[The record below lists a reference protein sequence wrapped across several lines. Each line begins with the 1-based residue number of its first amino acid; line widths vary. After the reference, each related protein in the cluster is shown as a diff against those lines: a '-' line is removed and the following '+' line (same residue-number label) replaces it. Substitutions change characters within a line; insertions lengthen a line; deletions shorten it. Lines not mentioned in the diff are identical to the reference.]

1 MSLINEILNEIS
13 TIDNYFVD
21 KQFPKTVK
29 YCGLEKENTENKK
42 IYERNLPIDN
52 IEKNQILNPQFY
64 NNSKY
69 LFRKQENVF
78 PPKTEVLIKEK
89 SLLNGNY
96 PQKYLEQNFV
106 NIDDESFLYN
116 INTPYS
122 KIDQRNTLKVVSD
135 DLVKTYNNV
144 NSPTMAVFEPNKKDT
159 LTFGKNPFNQET
171 KRKNIINDRLTRNQE
186 WCNGYPIEYDSKNET
201 KEPLPVYTDDN
212 NYAELN

>member
-1 MSLINEILNEIS
+1 MSLINQILNETS

-29 YCGLEKENTENKK
+29 YCGLEKENIENRK

-52 IEKNQILNPQFY
+52 IKKNQILTPQFY
-64 NNSKY
+64 NNSNY
-69 LFRKQENVF
+69 LFREQENVF
-78 PPKTEVLIKEK
+78 PPKTEELIKEK
-89 SLLNGNY
+89 TLLNGNY

-122 KIDQRNTLKVVSD
+122 KIEQRNILKVVSD
-135 DLVKTYNNV
+135 DLIKTYNNV
-144 NSPTMAVFEPNKKDT
+144 TSPNMAVFEPHKKDT
-159 LTFGKNPFNQET
+159 LKFGKNPFNQQT

-186 WCNGYPIEYDSKNET
+186 WCDGYPIEYDSKNET
-201 KEPLPVYTDDN
+201 KEPLPVYTDDD
-212 NYAELN
+212 NYSELN